1 MDVKNCDS
9 EECTK
14 SELDL
19 FSVPSIQTVVE
30 EGQWDSVDPHSNY
43 RQASTLRFDIPCTSN
58 EYLDLSQTEL
68 HLHLKLYKEKNQL
81 ASEVKKISV
90 VNNLLHSL
98 FKQIQVSFNNQ
109 PIENTNDTYPYR
121 AYLENLLCNNK
132 ESKETTLR
140 GELWTNDT
148 NLEYAGEKDIST
160 DKVNPGYVSRISK
173 FVNKE
178 VHLAGRLHLDVFTL
192 NKYMLNNVAITL
204 QLTRSDAKFYFIST
218 ESLTDAEKYKIEIEN
233 ASLRI
238 RRVTISPSTMLAHA
252 LQLRTMSAKYP
263 IKRVVINPIVIP
275 FNTTKFTIANIH
287 VGSMPSRVLVGFVHT
302 DQYDGDFTTNPFLF
316 QHLNLKEISLKAASR
331 NIPYSAPLEFD
342 FAKDS
347 YLEGYMGLFK
357 NINETPNGL
366 TYEDYKN
373 GNTLYAF
380 DLTPDMCS
388 AEHTNI
394 TRDGSLQLSVV
405 FAKIL
410 ERSIT
415 AIFYLEFDNIIEI
428 DVNRKVAFDY
438 KV

>member
-1 MDVKNCDS
+1 
-9 EECTK
+9 
-14 SELDL
+14 
-19 FSVPSIQTVVE
+19 
-30 EGQWDSVDPHSNY
+30 
-43 RQASTLRFDIPCTSN
+43 
-58 EYLDLSQTEL
+58 
-68 HLHLKLYKEKNQL
+68 
-81 ASEVKKISV
+81 
-90 VNNLLHSL
+90 
-98 FKQIQVSFNNQ
+98 
-109 PIENTNDTYPYR
+109 
-121 AYLENLLCNNK
+121 
-132 ESKETTLR
+132 
-140 GELWTNDT
+140 
-148 NLEYAGEKDIST
+148 
-160 DKVNPGYVSRISK
+160 
-173 FVNKE
+173 
-178 VHLAGRLHLDVFTL
+178 
-192 NKYMLNNVAITL
+192 
-204 QLTRSDAKFYFIST
+204 
-218 ESLTDAEKYKIEIEN
+218 
-233 ASLRI
+233 
-238 RRVTISPSTMLAHA
+238 
-252 LQLRTMSAKYP
+252 
-263 IKRVVINPIVIP
+263 
-275 FNTTKFTIANIH
+275 
-287 VGSMPSRVLVGFVHT
+287 MPSRVLVGFVHT

-415 AIFYLEFDNIIEI
+415 AIFYLEFDIIIEI
-428 DVNRKVAFDY
+428 EVNRKVAFDY